1 MYGIGALLVSWKRQ
15 ESCFAQI
22 IFSTFL
28 TALASVSKDGLF
40 KGEEGGR
47 ELDFGNFLM
56 KERNVSAE
64 YPDLNQHPHDPENA
78 IRSNRRQRPV

>member
-40 KGEEGGR
+40 KGEEGGSSGK
-47 ELDFGNFLM
+47 LDFDNFLM
-56 KERNVSAE
+56 KERNVSTAE
-64 YPDLNQHPHDPENA
+64 YPDLNQHPRDPENA
-78 IRSNRRQRPV
+78 TYQK

>member
-40 KGEEGGR
+40 KGEAGGKR
-47 ELDFGNFLM
+47 GKLDFGNFLM

-78 IRSNRRQRPV
+78 TDQK